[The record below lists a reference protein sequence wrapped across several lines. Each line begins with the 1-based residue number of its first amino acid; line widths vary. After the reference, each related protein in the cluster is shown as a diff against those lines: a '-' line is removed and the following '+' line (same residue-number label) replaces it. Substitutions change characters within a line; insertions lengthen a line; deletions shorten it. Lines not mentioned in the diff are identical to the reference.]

1 MLGRATRHRGQRAI
15 VAALGDPFFYTTGL
29 PAGVSSP
36 LASQIDSATPGPNR
50 QCCLNRIIPAG
61 KYGCVLRRS
70 SQLFARTSLTDQR
83 RYNTCGQSTF
93 AMLTRRAAVGG
104 GRSDEYPSQT
114 THPSQEFSAVLRR
127 RFVNCSPT

>member
-93 AMLTRRAAVGG
+93 AMLTRRAAV
-104 GRSDEYPSQT
+104 DEVA
-114 THPSQEFSAVLRR
+114 AVTNIRVRRHTLRKSSPLF
-127 RFVNCSPT
+127 FVVVS